1 MSLQHGR
8 WSFLWEG
15 ELDSQD
21 FIMLCRRLKHALTA
35 SEARLEDLHKDVEVG
50 AGS

>member
-1 MSLQHGR
+1 MVVRVFGGKAS
-8 WSFLWEG
+8 WN
-15 ELDSQD
+15 SQD

-50 AGS
+50 TGS